1 VAGAEAGFHWI
12 SLKQRRS
19 SEKGGNLG
27 GIIREVDDHC
37 LRRAPARLPSA
48 SSLARRLL
56 PLPAISFLG
65 VMVMGE
71 ASLDWQRLEGKRLGE
86 RLGAPTVLFMGM
98 EKRSWPWIVV
108 HIPKILEGGE
118 VSLTKLPS
126 GRLEFKLSHI
136 RLTGSVEL
144 RSECHSGM
152 VLFD

>member
-1 VAGAEAGFHWI
+1 V
-12 SLKQRRS
+12 K
-19 SEKGGNLG
+19 
-27 GIIREVDDHC
+27 EVDDQH
-37 LRRAPARLPSA
+37 LRRAPARLPST

-56 PLPAISFLG
+56 LLPAIRFLG
-65 VMVMGE
+65 VLVLE
-71 ASLDWQRLEGKRLGE
+71 KESLDWQRLDGKRLCE

-108 HIPKILEGGE
+108 HIPRNLEGGE
-118 VSLTKLPS
+118 TPLTESPS

-144 RSECHSGM
+144 WSDYCSSL